1 MFSHELFDFASTG
14 HLSDAHVDAPDPY
27 HDALFDS
34 YIDSSCVDQS
44 FVSTTRDPHD
54 PLHPTRALHL
64 ITSASQC
71 SDFAC
76 CGQALPDLHRL
87 LEHFE
92 EEHVLPLPSDAR
104 PLFSSPVYAQPRSG
118 PCTSYILSYPQPD
131 PPLHTP
137 AVPHS
142 IPASPTPRGV
152 LPSLQFSEIPPVAV
166 PDLTHTPLSPSPS
179 ASSATS
185 AHSSPEPGEPLCLPP
200 ALFSFQP
207 TPSSSPSRGHRDR
220 PRGHATSD
228 TDVDMD
234 ESDEEA
240 SADGG
245 FEDTPPRT
253 RSAPTSSSHSS
264 LPAPVLGNTAG
275 PHRRVKNKTSAARM
289 EPFGTARRSPSER
302 ERAPSSPKRRD
313 GREKAF
319 KCPVSARAGSV
330 LFSRRWVRS
339 YGGEERTRVRCTPEI
354 RDSVIESQMA
364 ELSWCCP
371 HTSPPGRGVC
381 RVRFPGS
388 PRSPLLALALR
399 IFPIQICG
407 MWVSESTGVTRHRG
421 QGGE

>member
-14 HLSDAHVDAPDPY
+14 HLSDAHIDAPDPY

-44 FVSTTRDPHD
+44 F
-54 PLHPTRALHL
+54 
-64 ITSASQC
+64 C

-92 EEHVLPLPSDAR
+92 EDHVLPLPSDAR

-118 PCTSYILSYPQPD
+118 SCTSYILSYPQPD

-137 AVPHS
+137 AAPHS

-152 LPSLQFSEIPPVAV
+152 LPSLQFSEIPPVAI
-166 PDLTHTPLSPSPS
+166 PDLTHTPLSPSPTT
-179 ASSATS
+179 SSATS

-207 TPSSSPSRGHRDR
+207 NATSSRSRGLRDR

-228 TDVDMD
+228 TDEDVDMYD
-234 ESDEEA
+234 SDEEG
-240 SADGG
+240 STGADGG

-253 RSAPTSSSHSS
+253 RSAPTPTSSVS
-264 LPAPVLGNTAG
+264 GNTAG

-289 EPFGTARRSPSER
+289 EPFAAARRSPS

-319 KCPVSARAGSV
+319 KCPCFPASDAAADADDTVCVPARQSYLNPNGLKYHLEKGTCTNADARARDPLPPSSPSSV
-330 LFSRRWVRS
+330 VASRSASVVPAAATMATTLETGPDSMPPSGGVADADDAASSAGPAEVR
-339 YGGEERTRVRCTPEI
+339 
-354 RDSVIESQMA
+354 A
-364 ELSWCCP
+364 
-371 HTSPPGRGVC
+371 
-381 RVRFPGS
+381 
-388 PRSPLLALALR
+388 
-399 IFPIQICG
+399 
-407 MWVSESTGVTRHRG
+407 
-421 QGGE
+421 

>member
-44 FVSTTRDPHD
+44 F
-54 PLHPTRALHL
+54 
-64 ITSASQC
+64 C

-92 EEHVLPLPSDAR
+92 EDHVLPLPSDAR

-118 PCTSYILSYPQPD
+118 SCTSYILSYPQPD

-137 AVPHS
+137 AAPHS
-142 IPASPTPRGV
+142 IPASPTPRDA
-152 LPSLQFSEIPPVAV
+152 LPSLQFSGISSVAV
-166 PDLTHTPLSPSPS
+166 PDLTHTPLSPSPT
-179 ASSATS
+179 SSGATS
-185 AHSSPEPGEPLCLPP
+185 AHSSPGPSEPLCLPP
-200 ALFSFQP
+200 ALFSVQP
-207 TPSSSPSRGHRDR
+207 SPRGHRSR
-220 PRGHATSD
+220 PRAHATSD
-228 TDVDMD
+228 TDVDID

-253 RSAPTSSSHSS
+253 RSVPTSSSHSS
-264 LPAPVLGNTAG
+264 LSAHELGNTAG
-275 PHRRVKNKTSAARM
+275 PHRRAKNRTYRNSGSSAARM
-289 EPFGTARRSPSER
+289 EPLVVARRNPS

-319 KCPVSARAGSV
+319 KCPGPGEARCIA
-330 LFSRRWVRS
+330 
-339 YGGEERTRVRCTPEI
+339 RTRLCTGMGDTLQ
-354 RDSVIESQMA
+354 RASAAA
-364 ELSWCCP
+364 ED
-371 HTSPPGRGVC
+371 
-381 RVRFPGS
+381 
-388 PRSPLLALALR
+388 LR
-399 IFPIQICG
+399 WAGCA
-407 MWVSESTGVTRHRG
+407 
-421 QGGE
+421 